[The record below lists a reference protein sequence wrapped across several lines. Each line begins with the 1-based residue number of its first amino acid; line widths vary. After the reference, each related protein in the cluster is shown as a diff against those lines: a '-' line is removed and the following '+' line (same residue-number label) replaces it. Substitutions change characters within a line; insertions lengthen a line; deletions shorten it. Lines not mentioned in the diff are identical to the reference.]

1 MAWRFKVSKYKNAA
15 PILPKKEDWVNDIKV
30 GAPQSCGN
38 HVKASAAFIAFNVEN
53 RGGGSLGVVPLDYKG
68 RIDSTTPLVHGH
80 SDLITDFDFS
90 PFDDGMLATCSTDA
104 NVKIWHIPEG
114 GLTES
119 LANAEYALPQ
129 FDKRVE
135 NVLFHP
141 TTEFILTVAYFDTVK
156 LWDIKHEK
164 ELFCK
169 LYKLLSEIF

>member
-1 MAWRFKVSKYKNAA
+1 MCVCVHVFYENCIF
-15 PILPKKEDWVNDIKV
+15 IL
-30 GAPQSCGN
+30 Q
-38 HVKASAAFIAFNVEN
+38 
-53 RGGGSLGVVPLDYKG
+53 
-68 RIDSTTPLVHGH
+68 
-80 SDLITDFDFS
+80 
-90 PFDDGMLATCSTDA
+90 
-104 NVKIWHIPEG
+104 VKIWHIPEG

-169 LYKLLSEIF
+169 LYKLLSEIFWSLKPVQISQFDWSPGRAFYFIDPARSLEYCKDFSTL